1 MFQPKKSTA
10 QPTLDMELHGYTI
23 KVETNMDKLHN
34 PVFFDNDKV
43 GSVWRIPY
51 EQRAKDARDFALRAS
66 LKPAST
72 DQTKTWLMLIDVQNT
87 FCIPEFE
94 LYVGGRSGRG
104 AVEDN
109 QRLCQFIYQNLGN
122 ITHITATMDT
132 HKTMQVFHAVFFIDK
147 DGKHPAPYT
156 DIHAAELRDGTWTFN
171 PALAPQFGLAP
182 EYGQQMMVHY
192 AEALEKKGKYALT
205 IWPYHAMLGGIG
217 HALVSSVEEALFFHS
232 IARNTQY
239 EIEIKGD
246 KPFTENY
253 SVVGPEVLTGP
264 MGETLGTHNTKFIE
278 QLQQFDKLIIAG
290 QAKSHCVAW
299 TVQDLLNDIN
309 EVDSE
314 LAKKVYLLDDCS
326 SPVVVPD
333 VVDHTDAANAA
344 YERFAEAGMHVVKST
359 DKF

>member
-1 MFQPKKSTA
+1 MSN
-10 QPTLDMELHGYTI
+10 HTI
-23 KVETNMDKLHN
+23 PEFFN
-34 PVFFDNDKV
+34 PDKV
-43 GSVWRIPY
+43 GTVWRIPY
-51 EQRAKDARDFALRAS
+51 EERAVQARDFALQTA
-66 LKPAST
+66 LQPAST
-72 DQTKTWLMLIDVQNT
+72 DRTKTWLMLIDVQNT

-109 QRLCQFIYQNLGN
+109 TRLCQFIYRNLAH
-122 ITHITATMDT
+122 ISHITATMDT
-132 HKTMQVFHAVFFIDK
+132 HRTMQVFHAVFFVDG

-156 DIHAAELRDGTWTFN
+156 DIHASELRDGKWQFN
-171 PALAPQFGLAP
+171 PALASEFSIAP
-182 EYGQQMMVHY
+182 EYGQQMMIHY
-192 AEALEKKGKYALT
+192 ADALEKKGKYALT

-264 MGETLGTHNTKFIE
+264 MGETLGAHNQKFIA
-278 QLQQFDKLIIAG
+278 QLQQSDKLIIAG

-309 EVDSE
+309 AVDPA
-314 LAKKVYLLDDCS
+314 LAMKVYLLGDCS
-326 SPVVVPD
+326 SPVVVPG
-333 VVDHTDAANAA
+333 VVDHTDAANEA
-344 YERFAEAGMHVVKST
+344 YTRFAQAGMNIVKST
-359 DKF
+359 EEFLT